1 MVRCVMRWFSAATV
15 AFAVTLATP
24 VVFAQSATQEAKRLS
39 DAFVQVA
46 DKTGP
51 SVVQI
56 DVTSREEKTDP
67 LLRWLGKGGESPV
80 ARGMGSGV
88 IFTADGAILTNN
100 HVIEDALSMYVRLR
114 DGRYVPAR
122 LLGRDPSTDLAVI
135 KIDAPNLTP
144 ARFADSDAARVGEW
158 TVAIG
163 SPFGLGYTVTTGV
176 LSTKGRGGMGMN
188 AIEDY
193 LQTDASIN
201 PGNSGG
207 PLCDLDGKV
216 IGINTMIVGRGSGI
230 GFAVPANMA
239 RRVADQILKKGKVE
253 RAWLGVGIQDLTLE
267 LAQAFAASDARAGVL
282 VNQVTAGGP
291 GQKANLKSGDIILSV
306 AGKKVGDSRELIRE
320 VLQHDVGQNVQLEI
334 LRDGKRYGTQ
344 VLLAA
349 RPEPTVPPIPMQQAT
364 PNAGLGLQVRDLTAA
379 QAAQLG
385 FGQKVLPIVAQITPG
400 SPADRAGL
408 KPGDVILEVNK
419 KSDQNSAQLLD
430 AAKSGKLLLRASR
443 KGASFWAALKK

>member
-1 MVRCVMRWFSAATV
+1 MRWFSAATV

-67 LLRWLGKGGESPV
+67 LLRWLVKGGESPV

-176 LSTKGRGGMGMN
+176 LSAKGRGGMGMN